1 MVKVAGV
8 MEKSAAV
15 MSAMQQLVRLPE
27 IQATMMQ
34 LSKEM
39 TKAGLI
45 EEMMED
51 SFDNVFE
58 SEELDEE
65 AEVEVSKVLMELTDG
80 AFADVI
86 VPDGALVS
94 GGPGGCMTSRWP
106 GACHHVFRVPSPPAV
121 ARPSSTRHLD
131 CESLAA
137 AACRSRKQ
145 GRRRPKRRRWPRRRT
160 QRISVPACRPSSRH
174 NREIVR
180 CPCGVHQLS
189 HAPRPCTEPRATPD
203 GRAQHGCVALFGTW
217 RVNTRV
223 VLSPPT
229 ACCRDPTSHP
239 LPHTRWNGHRRETYV
254 RVSTCYGVTRMI

>member
-94 GGPGGCMTSRWP
+94 GGPGDCMTSRWP
-106 GACHHVFRVPSPPAV
+106 GAYRHVFRVPSPPAV

-131 CESLAA
+131 CESLAS

-180 CPCGVHQLS
+180 CPLRG
-189 HAPRPCTEPRATPD
+189 APVVTCAPPLHRTEGHTRRPCAT
-203 GRAQHGCVALFGTW
+203 RLRCSVWHLA
-217 RVNTRV
+217 
-223 VLSPPT
+223 SK
-229 ACCRDPTSHP
+229 
-239 LPHTRWNGHRRETYV
+239 HTRRPVATDGLLSGSHEPSVAPYAMERASSRNL
-254 RVSTCYGVTRMI
+254 STCYGVTRMI